1 MQQATFR
8 SARWAADTGRLEVSA
23 SERVGPKAQEVQ
35 IAVGS
40 AGICGSDLHSFRGD
54 FSPRVGRTP
63 GHEIA
68 GTVSA
73 VSGGVRHVKEG
84 DVVGIEPLLRC
95 GFCRFCMSGDYNI
108 CTERGLIGAGVD
120 GGMSEFVNVPANTV
134 YRVPTG
140 VDTEVGALAE
150 PLACSVHGFERVRLK
165 GSETVLIVGAG
176 TIGLT
181 AILAAR
187 ARGAR
192 VIVLARHP
200 HQRDA
205 ALKCG
210 ATEVIDESEAG
221 KARLEELTSLR
232 AIDVSA
238 ETVGGQGDA
247 LIQAQRAVRPKGRVL
262 VLGVFTVPTLTIDG
276 RYLSGP
282 EVEIIGSMVYSA
294 RDGRSDYQ
302 VALEIIADNVE
313 AARSLITHRFS
324 LDDVQ
329 TAFETALDK
338 STKSIKVHLHPA

>member
-1 MQQATFR
+1 M
-8 SARWAADTGRLEVSA
+8 
-23 SERVGPKAQEVQ
+23 Q

-54 FSPRVGRTP
+54 FDPRVGRTP

-73 VSGGVRHVKEG
+73 LPSDVHHVKEG

-108 CTERGLIGAGVD
+108 CSDRGLIGAGVD

-134 YRVPTG
+134 YRVPRG

-165 GSETVLIVGAG
+165 GKETVLIVGAG

-210 ATEVIDESEAG
+210 ANEVIDESEAG
-221 KARLEELTSLR
+221 KARLEELTTLR
-232 AIDVSA
+232 AIDVSV
-238 ETVGGQGDA
+238 ETVGGQGAA

-262 VLGVFTVPTLTIDG
+262 VLGCVH
-276 RYLSGP
+276 GP
-282 EVEIIGSMVYSA
+282 HPHHRRALPVGAGS
-294 RDGRSDYQ
+294 RD
-302 VALEIIADNVE
+302 
-313 AARSLITHRFS
+313 HR
-324 LDDVQ
+324 
-329 TAFETALDK
+329 
-338 STKSIKVHLHPA
+338 LHGLLGA

>member
-1 MQQATFR
+1 MQTTFR
-8 SARWAADTGRLEVSA
+8 SARWVDKGRLEVSA
-23 SERVGPKAQEVQ
+23 SERVGPEAQQVQ

-54 FSPRVGRTP
+54 FSPRHGRTP

-73 VSGGVRHVKEG
+73 VPGDVGHVKEG
-84 DVVGIEPLLRC
+84 DIVGIEPLLRC
-95 GFCRFCMSGDYNI
+95 GICRFCLSGDYNI
-108 CTERGLIGAGVD
+108 CGDRGLVGSGID

-134 YRVPTG
+134 YRVPKG

-181 AILAAR
+181 GILAAR

-200 HQRDA
+200 HQREA

-210 ATEVIDESEAG
+210 AEEVIDESEAG
-221 KARLEELTSLR
+221 TARLEELVSIR
-232 AIDVSA
+232 AIDVA
-238 ETVGGQGDA
+238 VETVGGRGDA

-262 VLGVFTVPTLTIDG
+262 VLGVFTVPSLTIDA
-276 RYLSGP
+276 RRLSGP

-294 RDGRSDYQ
+294 NDGRSDYQ

-313 AARSLITHRFS
+313 SARSLVTHRFG

-338 STKSIKVHLHPA
+338 STRSIKVHLSPM

>member
-1 MQQATFR
+1 M
-8 SARWAADTGRLEVSA
+8 LL
-23 SERVGPKAQEVQ
+23 
-35 IAVGS
+35 GS

-210 ATEVIDESEAG
+210 AYRGHRRKRGRQGAPGRVDLAAG
-221 KARLEELTSLR
+221 HRR
-232 AIDVSA
+232 
-238 ETVGGQGDA
+238 VGGNSGRSRR
-247 LIQAQRAVRPKGRVL
+247 RADTSTASGKRPKGRVL

-302 VALEIIADNVE
+302 IALEIVADNVE

>member
-1 MQQATFR
+1 MQQATFK
-8 SARWAADTGRLEVSA
+8 SARWTEQAGRLEVSK
-23 SERVGPKAQEVQ
+23 SERVAPKAQEVQ

-54 FSPRVGRTP
+54 FDPRVGRTP

-73 VSGGVRHVKEG
+73 LPSDVHHVKEG
-84 DVVGIEPLLRC
+84 DIVGIEPLLRC

-108 CTERGLIGAGVD
+108 CSDRGLIGAGVD

-134 YRVPTG
+134 YRVPSG

-150 PLACSVHGFERVRLK
+150 PLACSVHGFERVRLEGK
-165 GSETVLIVGAG
+165 ETVLIVGAG

-210 ATEVIDESEAG
+210 AHEVIDESEAG
-221 KARLEELTSLR
+221 KARLEELTTLR
-232 AIDVSA
+232 AIDVSV
-238 ETVGGQGDA
+238 ETVGGQGAA

-302 VALEIIADNVE
+302 VALEIIADNAE

-338 STKSIKVHLHPA
+338 STQSIKVHLNPA